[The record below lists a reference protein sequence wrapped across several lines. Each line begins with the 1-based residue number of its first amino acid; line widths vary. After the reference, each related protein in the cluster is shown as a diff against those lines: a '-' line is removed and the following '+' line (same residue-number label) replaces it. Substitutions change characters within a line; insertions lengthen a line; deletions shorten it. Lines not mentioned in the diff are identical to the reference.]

1 MREAGS
7 AIVHL
12 NVPKRG
18 QHNECS
24 QWKAQSRMLEYGKS
38 SRKENN
44 CDGIWKMVRERK
56 ELWKQGNS
64 VGGNK
69 KTGNREG
76 KWNSSQEKRKAECWN
91 MESGQGRK
99 TTFATGKQ
107 GRWTHRNR
115 VVAGLTPA
123 RACKQELRGSS
134 GPFLPGIRSGP
145 GIHAKLDQ
153 ASGICCLRAS

>member
-1 MREAGS
+1 
-7 AIVHL
+7 
-12 NVPKRG
+12 
-18 QHNECS
+18 
-24 QWKAQSRMLEYGKS
+24 
-38 SRKENN
+38 
-44 CDGIWKMVRERK
+44 MVRERK

-76 KWNSSQEKRKAECWN
+76 KWNSRQEKRKAECWN

-99 TTFATGKQ
+99 TTLATGKQ

-115 VVAGLTPA
+115 VVAGLSPA
-123 RACKQELRGSS
+123 RACKQEVRGSS
-134 GPFLPGIRSGP
+134 GHFLPGIRSGP
-145 GIHAKLDQ
+145 GIRAKLDQ